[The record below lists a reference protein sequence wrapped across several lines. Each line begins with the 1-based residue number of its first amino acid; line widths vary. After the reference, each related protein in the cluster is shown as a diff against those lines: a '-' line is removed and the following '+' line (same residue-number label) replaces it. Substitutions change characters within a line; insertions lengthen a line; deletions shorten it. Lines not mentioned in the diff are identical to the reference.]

1 MGTPQPKAAETQSTT
16 LGAVHNTAPAA
27 ASQSA
32 PSHTVRSLARAAA
45 PSTIPT
51 DILRTCI
58 HCGLCTS
65 SCPTYLQLG
74 TETDSPRGR
83 IHLMRAVQQGEI
95 DWTAEV
101 VKHLDLCLECRA
113 CETACPSGVHYSK
126 LLEAARDD
134 IAKTYR
140 RALRERL
147 ILRVFRDM
155 LFPYPSRLRA
165 TFWPVRVMGGLVRKV
180 SGILPRDLRRM
191 LSLLPAELPD
201 EARYRL
207 PEVVPAVGER
217 RYRVA
222 LLTGC
227 IGSVL
232 FARTNW
238 ATARVLAHNG
248 CEVVIPRNQG
258 CCGALH
264 LHSGASGTT
273 REFARRNLEAFDL
286 ASVDAVIVN
295 AAGCGSTVKEY
306 GDVLAADPAWA
317 GQAAAFSAKTRDI
330 SEFLAEIGLRPMTH
344 EVPKRVAYHD
354 ACHLAHGQGIR
365 IPPREILSQ
374 VPGLELC
381 DLRDSELCCG
391 SAGLYNILQ
400 PEMAE
405 RLLQQKIDAI
415 LETGAQLVATG
426 NPGCLMQIAKGLRE
440 RHTGIDVVHP
450 VEILAQAYGERL
462 E

>member
-1 MGTPQPKAAETQSTT
+1 MATPRPDAKPTQSTI
-16 LGAVHNTAPAA
+16 PA
-27 ASQSA
+27 
-32 PSHTVRSLARAAA
+32 
-45 PSTIPT
+45 

-65 SCPTYLQLG
+65 ACPTYLQLG
-74 TETDSPRGR
+74 SETDSPRGR
-83 IHLMRAVQQGEI
+83 IHLMNAVQQGKI
-95 DWTAEV
+95 GWTEEV
-101 VKHLDLCLECRA
+101 VRHLDLCLECRA

-134 IAKTYR
+134 IARAYR
-140 RALRERL
+140 RPFRERV
-147 ILRVFRDM
+147 ILKLFRDM
-155 LFPYPSRLRA
+155 LFPYPGRLRLL
-165 TFWPVRVMGGLVRKV
+165 FLPVKLFGGLVRKA
-180 SGILPRDLRRM
+180 SGILPHDLQRM
-191 LSLLPAELPD
+191 LALLPETLPG
-201 EARYRL
+201 ESRYRL
-207 PEVVPAVGER
+207 PAVVPAVGPR

-248 CEVVIPRNQG
+248 CEVIIPQEQG

-264 LHSGASGTT
+264 LHSGASETT
-273 REFARRNLEAFDL
+273 RKFARRNLEAFDPK
-286 ASVDAVIVN
+286 SVDAVIVN

-306 GDVLAADPAWA
+306 GDVLASDPRWADK
-317 GQAAAFSAKTRDI
+317 AAAFSVKAKDI
-330 SEFLAEIGLRPMTH
+330 SEFLVEIQRRPMVR
-344 EVPKRVAYHD
+344 EVRKRVAYHD

-365 IPPREILSQ
+365 SQPRRLLSE

-381 DLRDSELCCG
+381 DLRDSEICCG

-405 RLLQQKIDAI
+405 RLLEQKVDAV
-415 LETGAQLVATG
+415 LESGAELIATG

-440 RHTGIDVVHP
+440 RRSTARVVHP
-450 VEILAQAYGERL
+450 VEILAEAYGEEL
-462 E
+462 S